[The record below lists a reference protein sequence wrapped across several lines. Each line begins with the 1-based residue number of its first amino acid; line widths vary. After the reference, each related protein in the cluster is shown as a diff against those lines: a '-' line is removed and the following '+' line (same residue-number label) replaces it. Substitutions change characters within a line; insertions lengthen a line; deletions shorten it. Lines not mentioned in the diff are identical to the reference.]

1 MDIIITQDFF
11 PEIGG
16 AHKWLYEVYKR
27 WPTPVTALVQDYS
40 FDLLLGEKQNI
51 FDSKDHG
58 ELCIVRY
65 DLKIENIDFFD
76 FQFIK
81 KLWQIYKKL
90 KAYAADDTIRI
101 HCLRAFPEAIPAVL
115 LKKTSP
121 KKISVITYAHGEEIL
136 TAQTSRQLSLAAR
149 WVYQNSDQVI
159 VNSQSTKNLLRSFS
173 PSGPVACIHPGVD
186 ANAFDMKKSRLKKFR
201 ATFDWPEDTVILCT
215 MARMEPRKNHLKVI
229 ESVDVLRKQGVNVA
243 YIVGSDGEE
252 KSRLKKRVKDLNLDR
267 FVHFTGHVTEE
278 ERIAVF
284 LISDIHVMPSVQAGS
299 MIEGFGIVFIEA
311 AAAGIPSIAGNT
323 GGQQEAVQD
332 GKTGLVVDG
341 NNFSELK
348 DAIKFLIKN
357 EQIRRK
363 MGESGKIWAQKN
375 DWYQIAKQTYETISR
390 LENTG
395 VCQ

>member
-1 MDIIITQDFF
+1 
-11 PEIGG
+11 
-16 AHKWLYEVYKR
+16 
-27 WPTPVTALVQDYS
+27 
-40 FDLLLGEKQNI
+40 
-51 FDSKDHG
+51 
-58 ELCIVRY
+58 
-65 DLKIENIDFFD
+65 
-76 FQFIK
+76 
-81 KLWQIYKKL
+81 
-90 KAYAADDTIRI
+90 
-101 HCLRAFPEAIPAVL
+101 
-115 LKKTSP
+115 
-121 KKISVITYAHGEEIL
+121 
-136 TAQTSRQLSLAAR
+136 
-149 WVYQNSDQVI
+149 
-159 VNSQSTKNLLRSFS
+159 
-173 PSGPVACIHPGVD
+173 
-186 ANAFDMKKSRLKKFR
+186 
-201 ATFDWPEDTVILCT
+201 